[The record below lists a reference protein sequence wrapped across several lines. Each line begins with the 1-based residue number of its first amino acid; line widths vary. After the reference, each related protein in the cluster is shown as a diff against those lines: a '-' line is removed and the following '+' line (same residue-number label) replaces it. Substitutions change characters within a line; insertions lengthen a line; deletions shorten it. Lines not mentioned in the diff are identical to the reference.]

1 MSNLLVN
8 VLVCHAQ
15 NLPQPL
21 HQMICMNELQSAS
34 TSVNTTALTS
44 THLNRISVPSFVF
57 GLQLVAHTPHVVAPV
72 ARIQCMRFI
81 LAIVDVR
88 KHVYEGLALHLR
100 GTLDEP
106 EENSATLDVNKILR
120 H

>member
-1 MSNLLVN
+1 M
-8 VLVCHAQ
+8 
-15 NLPQPL
+15 
-21 HQMICMNELQSAS
+21 
-34 TSVNTTALTS
+34 
-44 THLNRISVPSFVF
+44 
-57 GLQLVAHTPHVVAPV
+57 AHTPHVVAPV